1 MVNRCRVFRFVQA
14 DTIVP
19 QPGDVP
25 GWDRYAYVENNP
37 LRYADPS
44 GHWMCGDEYD
54 PGCAETPF
62 EMADYLKAT
71 FQLRIPK
78 VVKRWE
84 EIKDDPAD
92 LLARAMLAEEGEKI
106 YKDTWQDLLGVGWVI
121 RNRHDF
127 WYDNIKQDPRYR
139 HYQRV
144 QNEDKWLRAA
154 TSGIYGMAFDKKVGF
169 SSDIQANWWRYGKS
183 LEEAVW
189 AYNVAYEMALKVLGA
204 DRSNDPV
211 REAVYYADADAEQK
225 PYKRTHFWDENG
237 YSHFWCMP
245 DTDVCQ

>member
-1 MVNRCRVFRFVQA
+1 
-14 DTIVP
+14 
-19 QPGDVP
+19 
-25 GWDRYAYVENNP
+25 
-37 LRYADPS
+37 
-44 GHWMCGDEYD
+44 
-54 PGCAETPF
+54 
-62 EMADYLKAT
+62 
-71 FQLRIPK
+71 
-78 VVKRWE
+78 
-84 EIKDDPAD
+84 
-92 LLARAMLAEEGEKI
+92 
-106 YKDTWQDLLGVGWVI
+106 
-121 RNRHDF
+121 
-127 WYDNIKQDPRYR
+127 
-139 HYQRV
+139 
-144 QNEDKWLRAA
+144 
-154 TSGIYGMAFDKKVGF
+154 MAFDKKVGF